1 MGERSV
7 CHVLMRTLTVHTHRD
22 MHGETTRSTSLHS
35 PLTASLSAIG
45 SSALLSRVICSTV
58 LDLEGDHAQL
68 SRRRMLDCQL
78 DNARHDA
85 DTAKPATTTGTPG
98 TKPKRERVK
107 LMGIRQHLE
116 VQRVRQQEK
125 QEPDHWFVR
134 KVRRFSLSLPDDD
147 PQADLASNTAVH
159 HWHRRRSVWIQLLR
173 LRRPALRSHD
183 PHAGQPL
190 GRQSPRTSVVCHLH
204 AKQTA

>member
-45 SSALLSRVICSTV
+45 SSALLSRVICSTG

-134 KVRRFSLSLPDDD
+134 KVRRLSFLSLS
-147 PQADLASNTAVH
+147 A
-159 HWHRRRSVWIQLLR
+159 
-173 LRRPALRSHD
+173 
-183 PHAGQPL
+183 
-190 GRQSPRTSVVCHLH
+190 
-204 AKQTA
+204 

>member
-147 PQADLASNTAVH
+147 PQADLLRVTHRSSSLASSSECLDTAT
-159 HWHRRRSVWIQLLR
+159 
-173 LRRPALRSHD
+173 
-183 PHAGQPL
+183 
-190 GRQSPRTSVVCHLH
+190 TSTSSGS
-204 AKQTA
+204 AFP